1 MGKYDIFVKVSSDKS
16 RGFDFIFLYE
26 RIKHHYPKNEKWIDV
41 QLVFMID
48 NQELLFI
55 VKFLKEDLKTVMVEK
70 TDSPQIK
77 CEKLLLEPEIR
88 FAGIIDPMGNL
99 KAGGFKGSMSPLMDE
114 MERKKMFME
123 VALRVATRRDF
134 DKSLGEV
141 EFSISK
147 RKKSLVLSFPIG
159 KMILLV
165 STNPNQNI
173 NYITRKIKNIF
184 GF

>member
-1 MGKYDIFVKVSSDKS
+1 
-16 RGFDFIFLYE
+16 
-26 RIKHHYPKNEKWIDV
+26 
-41 QLVFMID
+41 
-48 NQELLFI
+48 
-55 VKFLKEDLKTVMVEK
+55 MVEK
-70 TDSPQIK
+70 SDSLQSK

-99 KAGGFKGSMSPLMDE
+99 KAGGFKGSISPLME
-114 MERKKMFME
+114 ETERKKMFME

-134 DKSLGEV
+134 DENLGEV
-141 EFSISK
+141 EFSLSK

-173 NYITRKIKNIF
+173 NEITRKIKNMF
-184 GF
+184 GL